1 MKSRNLITCLLLIL
15 ATINATAQKSDTL
28 TVSMELKVQNV
39 VGTDVFM
46 YKCQTPITDLKGL
59 PTDTASFR
67 LYEQIDIVCI
77 LARDDVQKDSYF
89 CAFDMNN
96 DRDFTNDYHY
106 YFTRKQIE
114 DERYFIPQRY
124 ANIWL
129 APRIRLNGVAGHGG
143 TVTSPLAFDE
153 LVPMLSVHDFFIGN
167 FDYQGKTYHVCSA
180 YNKEE
185 FAVTDSI
192 PANNDELARKLLQQ
206 NLLRKVQFPII
217 RDNLIFK
224 FIDINFSRQQCRI
237 SVTPL
242 TDATTPTAPYEGFR
256 SPAISAKDIKGKT
269 VKLGSNYTLLDFWGT
284 WCKPC
289 IAIIPEL
296 VDIHQRYPKLNLVSV
311 AVEGSM
317 DDLPKLKKLT
327 KELNMDWTHVCQLH
341 GDTASVASSFDV
353 SSFPTTI
360 IIDPAGRIVYRGSGS
375 NSTDKLKAKLEEI
388 FPNNK

>member
-1 MKSRNLITCLLLIL
+1 
-15 ATINATAQKSDTL
+15 
-28 TVSMELKVQNV
+28 MELKVQNV

-77 LARDDVQKDSYF
+77 LARDGVQKDSYF

-153 LVPMLSVHDFFIGN
+153 LVPMLRVHDFFIGN
-167 FDYQGKTYHVCSA
+167 FDYQGKNYQICSA
-180 YNKEE
+180 YDKTE

-192 PANNDELARKLLQQ
+192 PANNDELARKLIQQ

-242 TDATTPTAPYEGFR
+242 TDATTPTTPYEGFR
-256 SPAISAKDIKGKT
+256 APAISAKDIKGKT

-341 GDTASVASSFDV
+341 GDTASVVSSFDI

-360 IIDPAGRIVYRGSGS
+360 IIDPDGKIIYRGSGS
-375 NSTDKLKAKLEEI
+375 NSTDKLRAKLEEI
-388 FPNNK
+388 FPGNK

>member
-1 MKSRNLITCLLLIL
+1 MKSRNIITCLLLTL

-153 LVPMLSVHDFFIGN
+153 LVPMLRVHDFFIGN
-167 FDYQGKTYHVCSA
+167 FDYQGKNYQICSA
-180 YNKEE
+180 YDKTE

-192 PANNDELARKLLQQ
+192 PANNDELARKLIQQ

-224 FIDINFSRQQCRI
+224 FIDTKVSAPQPFPQRTSRAKLSNSAAI
-237 SVTPL
+237 TPCS
-242 TDATTPTAPYEGFR
+242 TSGGHGASRA
-256 SPAISAKDIKGKT
+256 SP
-269 VKLGSNYTLLDFWGT
+269 
-284 WCKPC
+284 
-289 IAIIPEL
+289 
-296 VDIHQRYPKLNLVSV
+296 
-311 AVEGSM
+311 
-317 DDLPKLKKLT
+317 
-327 KELNMDWTHVCQLH
+327 
-341 GDTASVASSFDV
+341 
-353 SSFPTTI
+353 SFP
-360 IIDPAGRIVYRGSGS
+360 
-375 NSTDKLKAKLEEI
+375 NSWI
-388 FPNNK
+388 FTNATPS

>member
-1 MKSRNLITCLLLIL
+1 MFD
-15 ATINATAQKSDTL
+15 INEDH
-28 TVSMELKVQNV
+28 
-39 VGTDVFM
+39 
-46 YKCQTPITDLKGL
+46 
-59 PTDTASFR
+59 
-67 LYEQIDIVCI
+67 
-77 LARDDVQKDSYF
+77 
-89 CAFDMNN
+89 
-96 DRDFTNDYHY
+96 DFSNDYHY
-106 YFTRKQIE
+106 YFTRKQIL
-114 DERYFIPQRY
+114 DERVFTPQRY
-124 ANIWL
+124 ANIWI

-206 NLLRKVQFPII
+206 DLLRKVQFPII

-256 SPAISAKDIKGKT
+256 APAISAKDIKGET
-269 VKLGSNYTLLDFWGT
+269 VKLSSNYTLLDFWGT

-311 AVEGSM
+311 AVESSM

-341 GDTASVASSFDV
+341 GDTASVARSFNI

-360 IIDPAGRIVYRGSGS
+360 IIDPDGKIIYRGSGS
-375 NSTDKLKAKLEEI
+375 NSTDKLKAKFREI
-388 FPNNK
+388 FGE

>member
-1 MKSRNLITCLLLIL
+1 MKSRNLITCLLLTL

-77 LARDDVQKDSYF
+77 LARDGVQKDSYF
-89 CAFDMNN
+89 CAFDMNY

-153 LVPMLSVHDFFIGN
+153 LVPMLRVHDFFIGN

-192 PANNDELARKLLQQ
+192 PANNDELARKLIQQ

-256 SPAISAKDIKGKT
+256 APAISAKDIKGKT

-341 GDTASVASSFDV
+341 GDTASVARSFNI

-360 IIDPAGRIVYRGSGS
+360 IIDPDGKIIYRGSGS
-375 NSTDKLKAKLEEI
+375 NTTDKLKAKLREI
-388 FPNNK
+388 FGE

>member
-1 MKSRNLITCLLLIL
+1 MKSRNIITCLLLTL

-153 LVPMLSVHDFFIGN
+153 LVPMLRVHDFFIGN
-167 FDYQGKTYHVCSA
+167 FDYQGKNYQICSA
-180 YNKEE
+180 YDKTE

-192 PANNDELARKLLQQ
+192 PANNDELARKLIQQ

-242 TDATTPTAPYEGFR
+242 TDTTTPTTPYEGFR
-256 SPAISAKDIKGKT
+256 APAISAKDIKGKT

-360 IIDPAGRIVYRGSGS
+360 IIDPDGKIIYRGSGS
-375 NSTDKLKAKLEEI
+375 NSTDKLRAKLEEI
-388 FPNNK
+388 FPGNK